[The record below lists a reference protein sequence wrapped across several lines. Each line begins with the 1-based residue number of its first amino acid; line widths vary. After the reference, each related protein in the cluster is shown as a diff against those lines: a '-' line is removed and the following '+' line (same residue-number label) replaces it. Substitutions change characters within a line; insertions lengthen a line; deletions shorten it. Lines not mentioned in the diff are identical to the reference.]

1 MNYNTA
7 LCLVCRVEIVQ
18 TGLLLHRP
26 GSDRPGSD
34 RPGSAPYGQTSPEA
48 PELGRAQEPAQ
59 VEESL
64 SAGYTSTPLIRD
76 PSKTMVKSWM
86 VCRIR
91 IRELTVMWSRRS
103 ALSSYMR
110 VMAGHSASNGIHC
123 GSRWSLQVQTETAA
137 ELPVSFPLI
146 ISQLKQ

>member
-18 TGLLLHRP
+18 TGLLLH
-26 GSDRPGSD
+26 RPGSD

-76 PSKTMVKSWM
+76 PSKTMVKS
-86 VCRIR
+86 
-91 IRELTVMWSRRS
+91 
-103 ALSSYMR
+103 
-110 VMAGHSASNGIHC
+110 
-123 GSRWSLQVQTETAA
+123 
-137 ELPVSFPLI
+137 
-146 ISQLKQ
+146 